1 MPHAVNM
8 PQIGQD
14 IETGRI
20 VEWAV
25 AENQPVTKG
34 DVIVSVESD
43 KAVFEVEA
51 PVSGLLL
58 KILKHD
64 GEDAA
69 VFSPIAY
76 IGEPGQ
82 ETVAG
87 TTEQATDDA
96 AAGRQDACGPSAG
109 KMPALPGISRPAASP
124 AARRRARERGID
136 LEDVHGSGPGGRIVA
151 RDLECAESE
160 ADIEIPFSPMR
171 SRIAERLLLSKQSI
185 PHFYVFKDV
194 DCTALAAHRALL
206 NEGRQERISWN
217 DLIVRAVALSLE
229 DFRRLNAHVKNDRLV
244 LKREINIGVAVAVED
259 GLLVPVIE
267 QANKKSVAEIQA
279 ASRQVVEGAR
289 AGLHKTARPGTFTIS
304 NLGTSGVDR
313 FIPIINPPEC
323 AILGVGSIQ
332 KRVVAI
338 EPGVFVREVLTVC
351 LACDH
356 RAVDGV
362 YAAGFLNA
370 LKARLEDPERL

>member
-1 MPHAVNM
+1 MPRAVNM

-51 PVSGLLL
+51 PVSGIVV
-58 KILKHD
+58 KILKQN

-76 IGEPGQ
+76 IGQAG
-82 ETVAG
+82 ETVDTG
-87 TTEQATDDA
+87 VRE
-96 AAGRQDACGPSAG
+96 AGRSPS
-109 KMPALPGISRPAASP
+109 PGTPERGCRIAAASP

-136 LEDVHGSGPGGRIVA
+136 LGAIAGSGPSGRIIA
-151 RDLECAESE
+151 RDLEQVESP
-160 ADIEIPFSPMR
+160 ADVEIPFSAMR
-171 SRIAERLLLSKQSI
+171 SRIAERLLLSKQTI
-185 PHFYVFKDV
+185 PHFYLFRDV
-194 DCTALAAHRALL
+194 DCTALAARRAAL
-206 NEGRQERISWN
+206 NQGQENRISWN

-229 DFRRLNAHVKNDRLV
+229 KFNRLNAHVKNDRLV
-244 LKREINIGVAVAVED
+244 LKQDINVGIAVAVDD

-267 QANKKSVAEIQA
+267 KANQKSLAEVAVF
-279 ASRQVVEGAR
+279 SRQVVEAAR
-289 AGLHKTARPGTFTIS
+289 AGLQKAARPGTFTVS

-313 FIPIINPPEC
+313 FVPIINPPEC

-332 KRVVAI
+332 KRPLAI
-338 EPGVFVREVLTVC
+338 GDGVFVREMVTLC

-356 RAVDGV
+356 RAVDGA
-362 YAAGFLNA
+362 YAAEFLNA
-370 LKARLEDPERL
+370 LKARLEDPGSL